1 MPISQELLEYQRVD
15 GELLKIEQ
23 ELSASE
29 ERKKYLQAKKFIEAA
44 GEKLEAQDKH
54 AEVLRAT
61 AEKLTEELKEIEKLI
76 AEYSELD
83 EMVES
88 GGDIAFYK
96 KNVQSLSERL
106 RTLKGELAKLLT
118 DAESAV
124 EEYKKLKKQTIA
136 MQKQYKEYNEKF
148 KSAKGAR
155 AEEVQKINE
164 TLEKIGANIP
174 PEILKRYK
182 AKRKERIFPVVA
194 PLTNGRCICGMDFAI
209 AQQGKLSG
217 GGVVECEHCHRF
229 IYKE

>member
-83 EMVES
+83 EMVER
-88 GGDIAFYK
+88 GQFLLQEERPIA
-96 KNVQSLSERL
+96 L
-106 RTLKGELAKLLT
+106 
-118 DAESAV
+118 
-124 EEYKKLKKQTIA
+124 
-136 MQKQYKEYNEKF
+136 
-148 KSAKGAR
+148 GAAAHPQR
-155 AEEVQKINE
+155 
-164 TLEKIGANIP
+164 GACKA
-174 PEILKRYK
+174 LDGRGKR
-182 AKRKERIFPVVA
+182 
-194 PLTNGRCICGMDFAI
+194 GR
-209 AQQGKLSG
+209 
-217 GGVVECEHCHRF
+217 GV
-229 IYKE
+229 

>member
-106 RTLKGELAKLLT
+106 RTPKGELATRSSNRRRARGRRKCKRST
-118 DAESAV
+118 KRS
-124 EEYKKLKKQTIA
+124 KKSVRT
-136 MQKQYKEYNEKF
+136 
-148 KSAKGAR
+148 SR
-155 AEEVQKINE
+155 
-164 TLEKIGANIP
+164 P
-174 PEILKRYK
+174 R
-182 AKRKERIFPVVA
+182 
-194 PLTNGRCICGMDFAI
+194 
-209 AQQGKLSG
+209 S
-217 GGVVECEHCHRF
+217 
-229 IYKE
+229 